1 MFVKRISLI
10 ANRISEVDVVVE
22 LVTGSLKP
30 FNGGLWYDAIVGF

>member
-30 FNGGLWYDAIVGF
+30 FNGGLWDEAIVGL